1 MAEGMVRLS
10 SLSDDYYQH
19 NAERH
24 ELIGERTGRRFR
36 LGQSVSVELAGVD
49 LGRLAVDLT
58 LVEGGEAPLAV
69 PSTKRKGRRRRR

>member
-1 MAEGMVRLS
+1 M
-10 SLSDDYYQH
+10 
-19 NAERH
+19 
-24 ELIGERTGRRFR
+24 
-36 LGQSVSVELAGVD
+36 SVELSGVD